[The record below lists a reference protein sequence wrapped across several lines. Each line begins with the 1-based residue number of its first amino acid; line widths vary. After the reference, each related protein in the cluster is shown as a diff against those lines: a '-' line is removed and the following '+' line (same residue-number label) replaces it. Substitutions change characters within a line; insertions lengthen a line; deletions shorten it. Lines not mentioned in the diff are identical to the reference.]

1 MTRERKRS
9 RYEMALLSENF
20 KFFRRFPVVINPKNV
35 TACLVPNN
43 SLWLWRP
50 EWSLLVSC
58 FKMMLT
64 MTDVVCGVHFKA
76 VVDRG
81 EGPGVPPHLI
91 FRPKWGPKGPKNF
104 FLRLSSPSPYLKVWI
119 RHCKGHNTTDEKIRK
134 LLYFITYSG
143 SLTYKMSSSKMW
155 AIYKS
160 TVAMT
165 ISLEEA
171 YFSHE
176 TGVKSMLVR
185 TSIQL
190 CCLNLRLNHT
200 VKSFPIFHATKA
212 EIPWSW
218 NL

>member
-9 RYEMALLSENF
+9 RYEMALLLENF

-43 SLWLWRP
+43 SPWLWRP

-64 MTDVVCGVHFKA
+64 MAD
-76 VVDRG
+76 
-81 EGPGVPPHLI
+81 
-91 FRPKWGPKGPKNF
+91 F
-104 FLRLSSPSPYLKVWI
+104 FWDWLPPSPYLKVWI

-155 AIYKS
+155 AIYKW
-160 TVAMT
+160 TVTMT

-171 YFSHE
+171 YSSHE

-212 EIPWSW
+212 EIPWSS

>member
-20 KFFRRFPVVINPKNV
+20 KFFRRFPDAKNV
-35 TACLVPNN
+35 TACLVLNN
-43 SLWLWRP
+43 SPWLWRP

-64 MTDVVCGVHFKA
+64 MTDVVCGVQLLKQLWIEG
-76 VVDRG
+76 R
-81 EGPGVPPHLI
+81 GPGSRPRLI
-91 FRPKWGPKGPKNF
+91 FRPKWGPKGRKKLFWDWLP
-104 FLRLSSPSPYLKVWI
+104 PSPYLKVWI
-119 RHCKGHNTTDEKIRK
+119 RHCKGHNTTDEPIRK

-155 AIYKS
+155 AIYKW

-165 ISLEEA
+165 ISLDEA
-171 YFSHE
+171 YFSHK
-176 TGVKSMLVR
+176 TGVETMLVR

-200 VKSFPIFHATKA
+200 VKSFPTFHATKA
-212 EIPWSW
+212 EIPWS
-218 NL
+218 

>member
-9 RYEMALLSENF
+9 RYEMAVLSENF

-43 SLWLWRP
+43 SPWLWRP

-81 EGPGVPPHLI
+81 EGPGVPPPPGS
-91 FRPKWGPKGPKNF
+91 RPPPLFLDQNEARRAEKMF
-104 FLRLSSPSPYLKVWI
+104 FWDWLPPSPYLKVWI
-119 RHCKGHNTTDEKIRK
+119 RHCKRHNTTDEKIRK

-155 AIYKS
+155 AIYKW

-176 TGVKSMLVR
+176 TGVKSMLVWEL
-185 TSIQL
+185 QY
-190 CCLNLRLNHT
+190 NY
-200 VKSFPIFHATKA
+200 AA
-212 EIPWSW
+212 
-218 NL
+218 